1 MTTQNVPVFCE
12 HCRVLA
18 LANLESVPLCPSCL
32 MTALKESRDP
42 YLIGKITP
50 LFSSHHGLKGLVKS
64 RTSKAVAVPKIL
76 SNSLNAK
83 PSY

>member
-1 MTTQNVPVFCE
+1 MTKQNVPIFCE

-18 LANLESVPLCPSCL
+18 LANLESVPLCPNCL

-42 YLIGKITP
+42 YILGKITP
-50 LFSSHHGLKGLVKS
+50 LFVSHNGLKGLVKS
-64 RTSKAVAVPKIL
+64 RTNKATAVPKIR
-76 SNSLNAK
+76 SNSLSAK